1 MNTIKRQLL
10 NLSLLLALFL
20 ITGCEHDTHFIEDR
34 IVGRWISV
42 EEDYHT
48 YVERTLTF
56 TAGGDWSGTIRIE
69 DKYGISIETDMGVY
83 DIRHDELLLES
94 YIYDDVQV
102 YGVEIRNNRLY
113 LWDDNGE
120 TVYTK
125 Y

>member
-10 NLSLLLALFL
+10 NLSLLLALFS

-69 DKYGISIETDMGVY
+69 DKHGISIETDMGAY

-94 YIYDDVQV
+94 YIYDDIQV

-120 TVYTK
+120 TVYAK

>member
-1 MNTIKRQLL
+1 MNTIKRQLMK
-10 NLSLLLALFL
+10 LSLLLALFL

-69 DKYGISIETDMGVY
+69 DKHGISIETDMGVY

-94 YIYDDVQV
+94 YIYDDIQV

>member
-10 NLSLLLALFL
+10 NLPLLLALFL

-69 DKYGISIETDMGVY
+69 YKYGISIETDMGAY

-94 YIYDDVQV
+94 YIYDD
-102 YGVEIRNNRLY
+102 I
-113 LWDDNGE
+113 
-120 TVYTK
+120 
-125 Y
+125 

>member
-69 DKYGISIETDMGVY
+69 DKHGISIETDMGAY

-94 YIYDDVQV
+94 YIYDDIQV